1 MKNKITEL
9 EQNIET
15 LTECSNE
22 LEGVINK
29 LYKVFDGS
37 DYDTLAHN
45 HLIRNLTIWMGGKSP
60 RDMGIT
66 DFIKQFQFDIDE
78 INQNQT
84 KQ

>member
-1 MKNKITEL
+1 MINKITEL
-9 EQNIET
+9 EQKIET
-15 LTECSNE
+15 LNNSADE
-22 LEGVINK
+22 LEGIITK
-29 LYKVFDGS
+29 LNDVFDGS
-37 DYDTLAHN
+37 DYDLLAHN
-45 HLIRNLTIWMGGKSP
+45 HLIRNLTIWMGGESP